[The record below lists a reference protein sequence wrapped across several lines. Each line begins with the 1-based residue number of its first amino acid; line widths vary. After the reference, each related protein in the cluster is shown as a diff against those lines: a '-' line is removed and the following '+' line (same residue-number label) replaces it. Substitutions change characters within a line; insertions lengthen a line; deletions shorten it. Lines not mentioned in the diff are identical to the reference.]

1 MNFYTGLWVA
11 VVTPF
16 RKGQIDEA
24 ALQNLVTEL
33 ANRGT
38 DGFVPL
44 GTTGEASVLSR
55 EERRRVI
62 QLVLEAAKG
71 RPVVPGCGTNST
83 EQTIELVRE
92 AKQLGVQGAM
102 VITPYYNKP
111 TQEGLYAHFKA
122 VHDAS
127 DLPLMLYNVPGRT
140 SVNMLPETAVR
151 LADLPRVA
159 SLKEASGNLDQI
171 SEICH
176 RVEGK
181 MTVLSGDD
189 SLTLP
194 ILAVGGVGVVS
205 VAAHVCT
212 DVMKGMLS
220 AFSRADLETARLLHH
235 TLQPLAKAMFLETS
249 PAPVKFALSELG
261 KIANELRLPLV
272 PVKAETEARIR
283 AAIAAYLEP
292 VYVA

>member
-1 MNFYTGLWVA
+1 MNFYSGLWVA
-11 VVTPF
+11 LVTPF
-16 RKGQIDEA
+16 KNGQIDEP

-55 EERRRVI
+55 AERTRVI

-83 EQTIELVRE
+83 EQTIEFARE

-111 TQEGLYAHFKA
+111 TQEGLFAHFSA
-122 VHDAS
+122 VHDAT
-127 DLPLMLYNVPGRT
+127 DLPLLLYNVPGRT
-140 SVNMLPETAVR
+140 SVNMLPETVDR

-171 SEICH
+171 SDVCR
-176 RVEGK
+176 RVEGR

-194 ILAVGGVGVVS
+194 ILSVGGTGVVS
-205 VAAHVCT
+205 VAGHIGA
-212 DVMKGMLS
+212 DLLKGMIS
-220 AFSRADLETARLLHH
+220 AFSRADMETALMMHQALY
-235 TLQPLAKAMFLETS
+235 PLAKAMFLETS

-261 KIANELRLPLV
+261 KMKNELRLPLV
-272 PVKAETEARIR
+272 PVKPETETRIR
-283 AAIAAYLEP
+283 EAIAAYMEP
-292 VYVA
+292 LYVA